1 MSDATTVRPPR
12 VRGALAGVLA
22 AAAGVLAAEG
32 ATAGEGDMLMVNGAN
47 VICGGVQ
54 TENATVYL
62 IDQVLE
68 PTG

>member
-12 VRGALAGVLA
+12 VRGALAG
-22 AAAGVLAAEG
+22 
-32 ATAGEGDMLMVNGAN
+32 
-47 VICGGVQ
+47 
-54 TENATVYL
+54 ENATVYL